1 MSYSLSSIHVKRF
14 KGINDASF
22 DVGSINVFIGANNSG
37 KSTLAQLLHFGV
49 AILQAIDLAKR
60 WGSADTV
67 ALSLSPAQLLYS
79 PCVDLYALG
88 AGGKLL
94 ESKETA
100 IELSLTL
107 SNGEKIVIEIRR
119 GRNGN
124 IHVQVTNV
132 AAARGLSSLKH
143 PFTIYSPGLAG
154 ISRNE
159 TFISDGVLLR
169 TIARGDANLVLR
181 NILRRLS
188 EKEDAWSEFLTDLN
202 QLFEGI
208 SIIVEFTPETDE
220 HLMVYADLGAGKVP
234 IELAGTGVLQAVQ
247 ILGYVHFFHPS
258 VIVLDE
264 PDSHLHPN
272 NQRLLCKLLQ
282 SVADEPATQ
291 VFLTT
296 HSRHVVDA
304 LSGQAAF
311 QWVRNGT
318 VESIEQDHDLAVLLD
333 IGALDVKE
341 MLSKSQARAIV
352 LTEDALKRNLEVL
365 LENSGFPMDD
375 VLVLAYYGCTSPH
388 NLRPLLELIRISN
401 PSAKIIVHRDRDYLA
416 NDEAEAWNTKM
427 REMGAEPFLTSGVD
441 IESHYLNAD
450 HLAEINN
457 RSREEMEA
465 LVHEATEECTKTS
478 IEKYVNG
485 RTDVEKKNGTFG
497 KLNLGELAAGANSVI
512 EGDQLRF
519 RHSKT
524 VLKCLRKSFQD
535 KYGQNI
541 RVIGNSDHLK
551 SELLA
556 DIVQKLPKNSK

>member
-1 MSYSLSSIHVKRF
+1 MPANLRSIHVKRF
-14 KGINDASF
+14 KGIDDAPF

-37 KSTLAQLLHFGV
+37 KSSLAQLLHFGI
-49 AILQAIDLAKR
+49 AILQAIDLAER
-60 WGSADTV
+60 WGNNDTV
-67 ALSLSPAQLLYS
+67 ALSLSPTQLLYS

-94 ESKETA
+94 ESPKTA
-100 IELSLTL
+100 IELTLTL
-107 SNGEKIVIEIRR
+107 SDGPQIVIEIRR

-124 IHVQVTNV
+124 IHVQVANV
-132 AAARGLSSLKH
+132 PAAKTLGSLKH

-159 TFISDGVLLR
+159 TYISDGVLLR

-181 NILRRLS
+181 NILKRLS
-188 EKEDAWSEFLTDLN
+188 EETDAWDEFMHDFN
-202 QLFEGI
+202 QLFDGVTI
-208 SIIVEFTPETDE
+208 SVVFAPETDE
-220 HLMVYADLGAGKVP
+220 HVMVFADFGTARVP

-282 SVADEPATQ
+282 RVADERDTQ

-304 LSGQAAF
+304 LSGQASF
-311 QWVRNGT
+311 LWVRNGT
-318 VESIEQDHDLAVLLD
+318 VETIEQDHDLAVLLD

-352 LTEDALKRNLEVL
+352 LTEDALKRSLEIL
-365 LENSGFPMDD
+365 LETSGFPMNDT
-375 VLVLAYYGCTSPH
+375 LVLAYYGCTSPH
-388 NLRPLLELIRISN
+388 NLRPLLDLIRASN
-401 PSAKIIVHRDRDYLA
+401 PAAKIVVHRDRDYLT
-416 NDEAEAWNTKM
+416 EAEADAWMAKM
-427 REMGAEPFLTSGVD
+427 REMGAEPFLTDGVD
-441 IESHYLNAD
+441 VESHYLNTK
-450 HLAEINN
+450 HLAHLNDESEDDID
-457 RSREEMEA
+457 A
-465 LVHEATEECTKTS
+465 LIAEATKQCTPLS
-478 IEKYVNG
+478 VEKYVNG

-497 KLNLGELAAGANSVI
+497 KLNLGQLAAGAQGVI
-512 EGDQLRF
+512 QSNQPRY

-524 VLKCLRKSFQD
+524 VLKTHRQ
-535 KYGQNI
+535 KYQAAHGRNI
-541 RVIGNSDHLK
+541 TVVDH
-551 SELLA
+551 SEHLSSTVLA
-556 DIVQKLPKNSK
+556 DIAAKLPKQE